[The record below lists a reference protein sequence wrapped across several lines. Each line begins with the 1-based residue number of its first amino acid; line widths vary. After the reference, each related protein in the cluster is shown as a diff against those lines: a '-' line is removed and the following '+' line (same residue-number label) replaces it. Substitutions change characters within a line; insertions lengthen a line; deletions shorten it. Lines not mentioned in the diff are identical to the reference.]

1 MKLKLFLITSV
12 LCFILVSCG
21 STKEIPYVIDADK
34 LPENMLKETAKY
46 SDPIVQPGDILQIL
60 VTSNNVE
67 AMEAVKPFNKATY
80 WGGDGMS
87 SIVGNTTQT
96 ASNNEGSI
104 YYYLVDDAGN
114 IEFPLLGKVHVDGLK
129 TGEISELIA
138 SKIYPKYL
146 TAKPGVEV
154 RFRNFKVYALGEFNK
169 PGAISSANGKMNIL
183 EAVAQAGDLTIFGVR
198 KNVMV
203 IRTNADGS
211 RKVFR
216 LDLTNKNLLLS
227 PGYNLQQNDVIYVQ
241 PNKAKARSA
250 WTIAPGWSFAM
261 SIIGTLVSIS
271 TLVITLTKK

>member
-34 LPENMLKETAKY
+34 LPENLLKETAKY

-80 WGGDGMS
+80 WGGEGIS

-96 ASNNEGSI
+96 ANNNEGSI

-114 IEFPLLGKVHVDGLK
+114 IEFPMLGKVHVDGLK
-129 TGEISELIA
+129 TGEISDLIA
-138 SKIYPKYL
+138 SKIYPKYV

-169 PGAISSANGKMNIL
+169 PGVISSANGKMNIL

-216 LDLTNKNLLLS
+216 LDLTDKNLLLS

-250 WTIAPGWSFAM
+250 WTIAPGWTFAM
-261 SIIGTLVSIS
+261 SVIGTLVSIS
-271 TLVITLTKK
+271 TLVITLTK

>member
-34 LPENMLKETAKY
+34 LPENLLKETAKY

-80 WGGDGMS
+80 WGGEGIS

-114 IEFPLLGKVHVDGLK
+114 IEFPMLGKVHVDGLK
-129 TGEISELIA
+129 TGEISDLIA
-138 SKIYPKYL
+138 SKIYPKYV

-169 PGAISSANGKMNIL
+169 PGVISSANGKMNIL

-216 LDLTNKNLLLS
+216 LDLTDKNLLLS

-271 TLVITLTKK
+271 TLVITLTK

>member
-34 LPENMLKETAKY
+34 LPENLLKETAKY

-80 WGGDGMS
+80 WGGEGIS

-114 IEFPLLGKVHVDGLK
+114 IEFPMLGKVHVDGLK
-129 TGEISELIA
+129 TGEISDLIA
-138 SKIYPKYL
+138 SKIYPKYV
-146 TAKPGVEV
+146 TAKPGVDV
-154 RFRNFKVYALGEFNK
+154 RFRNFKVYALGDINK
-169 PGAISSANGKMNIL
+169 PDVISSANGKMNIL

-211 RKVFR
+211 RKVCR
-216 LDLTNKNLLLS
+216 LDLTDKNLLLS

-250 WTIAPGWSFAM
+250 GTIAPGWTFAM
-261 SIIGTLVSIS
+261 SVIGTLVSIS
-271 TLVITLTKK
+271 TLVITLTK

>member
-34 LPENMLKETAKY
+34 LPENLLKETAKY

-80 WGGDGMS
+80 WGGEGMS

-114 IEFPLLGKVHVDGLK
+114 IEFPMLGKVHVDGLK
-129 TGEISELIA
+129 TGEISDLIA
-138 SKIYPKYL
+138 SKIYPKYV

-169 PGAISSANGKMNIL
+169 PGVISSANGKMNIL

-216 LDLTNKNLLLS
+216 LDLTDKNLLLS

-271 TLVITLTKK
+271 TLVITLTK

>member
-34 LPENMLKETAKY
+34 LPENLLKETAKY

-80 WGGDGMS
+80 WGGEGMS
-87 SIVGNTTQT
+87 SIVGNATQT

-114 IEFPLLGKVHVDGLK
+114 IEFPMLGKVHVDGLK
-129 TGEISELIA
+129 TGEISDLIA
-138 SKIYPKYL
+138 SKIYPKYV

-169 PGAISSANGKMNIL
+169 PGVISSANGKMNIL

-216 LDLTNKNLLLS
+216 LDLTDKNLLLS

-250 WTIAPGWSFAM
+250 WTIAPGWTFAM
-261 SIIGTLVSIS
+261 SVIGTLVSIS
-271 TLVITLTKK
+271 TLVITLTK

>member
-34 LPENMLKETAKY
+34 LPENLLKETAKY

-80 WGGDGMS
+80 WGGEGIS

-96 ASNNEGSI
+96 ANNNEGSI

-114 IEFPLLGKVHVDGLK
+114 IEFPMLGKVHVDGLK
-129 TGEISELIA
+129 TGEISDLIA
-138 SKIYPKYL
+138 SKIYPKYV

-169 PGAISSANGKMNIL
+169 PGVISSANGKMNIL

-216 LDLTNKNLLLS
+216 LDLTDKNLLLS

-250 WTIAPGWSFAM
+250 WTIAPGWTFAT
-261 SIIGTLVSIS
+261 SVIGTLVSIS
-271 TLVITLTKK
+271 TLVITLTK

>member
-34 LPENMLKETAKY
+34 LPENLLKETAKY

-80 WGGDGMS
+80 WGGEGIS

-96 ASNNEGSI
+96 ANNNEGSI

-114 IEFPLLGKVHVDGLK
+114 IEFPMLGKVHVDGLK
-129 TGEISELIA
+129 TGEISDLIA

-169 PGAISSANGKMNIL
+169 PGVISSANGKMNIL

-216 LDLTNKNLLLS
+216 LDLTDKNLLLS

-250 WTIAPGWSFAM
+250 WTIAPGWTFAM
-261 SIIGTLVSIS
+261 SVIGTLVSIS
-271 TLVITLTKK
+271 TLVITLTK

>member
-34 LPENMLKETAKY
+34 LPENLLKETAKY

-80 WGGDGMS
+80 WGGEGMS

-96 ASNNEGSI
+96 ANNNEGSI

-114 IEFPLLGKVHVDGLK
+114 IEFPMLGKVHVDGLK
-129 TGEISELIA
+129 TGEISDLIA
-138 SKIYPKYL
+138 SKIYPKYV

-169 PGAISSANGKMNIL
+169 PGVISSANGKMNIL

-216 LDLTNKNLLLS
+216 LDLTDKNLLLS

-250 WTIAPGWSFAM
+250 WTIAPGWTFAT
-261 SIIGTLVSIS
+261 SVIGTLVSIS
-271 TLVITLTKK
+271 TLVITLTK

>member
-34 LPENMLKETAKY
+34 LPENLLKETAKY

-80 WGGDGMS
+80 WGGEGMS

-114 IEFPLLGKVHVDGLK
+114 IEFPMLGKVHVDGLK
-129 TGEISELIA
+129 TGEISDLIA
-138 SKIYPKYL
+138 SKIYPKYV

-169 PGAISSANGKMNIL
+169 PGVISSANGKMNIL

-216 LDLTNKNLLLS
+216 LDLTDKNLLLS

-250 WTIAPGWSFAM
+250 WTIAPGWTFAT
-261 SIIGTLVSIS
+261 SVIGTLVSIS
-271 TLVITLTKK
+271 TLVITLTK

>member
-34 LPENMLKETAKY
+34 LPENLLKETAKY

-80 WGGDGMS
+80 WGGEGMS
-87 SIVGNTTQT
+87 SIVGNATQS

-114 IEFPLLGKVHVDGLK
+114 IEFPMLGKVHVDGLK
-129 TGEISELIA
+129 TGEISDLIA
-138 SKIYPKYL
+138 SKIYPKYV

-169 PGAISSANGKMNIL
+169 PGVISSANGKMNIL

-216 LDLTNKNLLLS
+216 LDLTDKNLLLS

-250 WTIAPGWSFAM
+250 WTIAPGWTFAT
-261 SIIGTLVSIS
+261 SVIGTLVSIS
-271 TLVITLTKK
+271 TLVITLTK

>member
-34 LPENMLKETAKY
+34 LPENLLKETAKY

-80 WGGDGMS
+80 WGGEGIS

-114 IEFPLLGKVHVDGLK
+114 IEFPMLGKVHVDGLK
-129 TGEISELIA
+129 TGEISDLIA
-138 SKIYPKYL
+138 SKIYPKYV

-169 PGAISSANGKMNIL
+169 PGVISSANGKMNIL

-216 LDLTNKNLLLS
+216 LDLTDKNLLLS

-241 PNKAKARSA
+241 PHKAKARSA

-271 TLVITLTKK
+271 TLVITLTK

>member
-34 LPENMLKETAKY
+34 LPENLLKETAKY

-80 WGGDGMS
+80 WGGEGMS
-87 SIVGNTTQT
+87 AIVGNATQT

-114 IEFPLLGKVHVDGLK
+114 IEFPMLGKVHVDGLK
-129 TGEISELIA
+129 TGEISDLIA
-138 SKIYPKYL
+138 SKIYPKYV

-169 PGAISSANGKMNIL
+169 PGVISSANGKMNIL

-216 LDLTNKNLLLS
+216 LDLTDKNLLLS

-250 WTIAPGWSFAM
+250 WTIAPGWTFAT
-261 SIIGTLVSIS
+261 SVIGTLVSIS
-271 TLVITLTKK
+271 TLVITLTK

>member
-34 LPENMLKETAKY
+34 LPENLLKETAKY

-80 WGGDGMS
+80 WGGEGMS

-96 ASNNEGSI
+96 ANNNEGSI

-114 IEFPLLGKVHVDGLK
+114 IEFPMLGKVHVDGLK
-129 TGEISELIA
+129 TGEISDLIA
-138 SKIYPKYL
+138 SKIYPKYV

-169 PGAISSANGKMNIL
+169 PGVISSANGKMNIL

-216 LDLTNKNLLLS
+216 LDLTDKNLLLS

-271 TLVITLTKK
+271 TLVITLTK

>member
-34 LPENMLKETAKY
+34 LPENLLKETAKY

-80 WGGDGMS
+80 WGGEGIS

-114 IEFPLLGKVHVDGLK
+114 IEFPMLGKVHVDGLK
-129 TGEISELIA
+129 TGEISDLIA
-138 SKIYPKYL
+138 SKIYPKYV

-169 PGAISSANGKMNIL
+169 PGVISSANGKMNIL

-216 LDLTNKNLLLS
+216 LDLTDKNLLLS

-250 WTIAPGWSFAM
+250 WTIAPGWTFAM
-261 SIIGTLVSIS
+261 SVIGTLVSIS
-271 TLVITLTKK
+271 TLVITLTK

>member
-34 LPENMLKETAKY
+34 LPENLLKETAKY

-80 WGGDGMS
+80 WGGEGMS
-87 SIVGNTTQT
+87 SIVGNATQT

-114 IEFPLLGKVHVDGLK
+114 IEFPMLGKVHVDGLK
-129 TGEISELIA
+129 TGEISDLIA
-138 SKIYPKYL
+138 SKIYPRYV

-169 PGAISSANGKMNIL
+169 PGVISSANGKMNIL

-216 LDLTNKNLLLS
+216 LDLTDKNLLLS

-271 TLVITLTKK
+271 TLVITLTK

>member
-34 LPENMLKETAKY
+34 LPENLLKETAKY

-80 WGGDGMS
+80 WGGEGMS
-87 SIVGNTTQT
+87 SIVGNATQT

-114 IEFPLLGKVHVDGLK
+114 IEFPMLGKVHVDGLK
-129 TGEISELIA
+129 TGEISDLIA
-138 SKIYPKYL
+138 SKIYPKYV

-169 PGAISSANGKMNIL
+169 PGVISSANGKMNIL

-216 LDLTNKNLLLS
+216 LDLTDKNLLLS

-271 TLVITLTKK
+271 TLVITLTK

>member
-34 LPENMLKETAKY
+34 LPENLLKETAKY

-80 WGGDGMS
+80 WGGEGIS

-114 IEFPLLGKVHVDGLK
+114 IEFPMLGKVHVDGLK
-129 TGEISELIA
+129 TGEISDLIA
-138 SKIYPKYL
+138 SKIYPKYV
-146 TAKPGVEV
+146 TAKPGVDL

-169 PGAISSANGKMNIL
+169 PGVISSANGKMNIL

-216 LDLTNKNLLLS
+216 LDLTDKNLLLS

-271 TLVITLTKK
+271 TLVITLTK

>member
-1 MKLKLFLITSV
+1 M
-12 LCFILVSCG
+12 
-21 STKEIPYVIDADK
+21 IDADK
-34 LPENMLKETAKY
+34 LPENLLKETAKY

-80 WGGDGMS
+80 WGGEGMS
-87 SIVGNTTQT
+87 SIVGNATQT

-114 IEFPLLGKVHVDGLK
+114 IEFPMLGKVHVDGLK
-129 TGEISELIA
+129 TGEISDLIA
-138 SKIYPKYL
+138 SKIYPKYV

-169 PGAISSANGKMNIL
+169 PGVISSANGKMNIL

-216 LDLTNKNLLLS
+216 LDLTDKNLLLS

-271 TLVITLTKK
+271 TLVITLTK

>member
-34 LPENMLKETAKY
+34 LPENLLKETAKY

-80 WGGDGMS
+80 WGGEGMS
-87 SIVGNTTQT
+87 SIVGNATQT

-114 IEFPLLGKVHVDGLK
+114 IEFPMLGKVHVDGLK
-129 TGEISELIA
+129 TGEISDLIA
-138 SKIYPKYL
+138 SKIYPKYV

-169 PGAISSANGKMNIL
+169 PGVISSANGKMNIL

-216 LDLTNKNLLLS
+216 LDLTDKNLLLS

-250 WTIAPGWSFAM
+250 WTIAPGWTFAT
-261 SIIGTLVSIS
+261 SVIGTLVSIS
-271 TLVITLTKK
+271 TLVITLTK

>member
-34 LPENMLKETAKY
+34 LPENLLKETAKY

-80 WGGDGMS
+80 WGGEGMS

-96 ASNNEGSI
+96 ANNNEGSI

-114 IEFPLLGKVHVDGLK
+114 IEFPMLGKVHVDGLK
-129 TGEISELIA
+129 TGEISDLIA
-138 SKIYPKYL
+138 SKIYPKYV

-169 PGAISSANGKMNIL
+169 PGVISSANGKMNIL

-216 LDLTNKNLLLS
+216 LDLTDKNLLLS

-250 WTIAPGWSFAM
+250 WTIAPGWTFAM
-261 SIIGTLVSIS
+261 SVIGTLVSIS
-271 TLVITLTKK
+271 SLVITLTQ

>member
-12 LCFILVSCG
+12 LCLILVSCG

-34 LPENMLKETAKY
+34 LPENLLKETAKY

-80 WGGDGMS
+80 WGGEGMS

-114 IEFPLLGKVHVDGLK
+114 IEFPMLGKVHVDGLK
-129 TGEISELIA
+129 TGEISDLIA
-138 SKIYPKYL
+138 SKIYPKYV

-169 PGAISSANGKMNIL
+169 PGVISSANGKMNIL

-216 LDLTNKNLLLS
+216 LDLTDKNLLLS

-271 TLVITLTKK
+271 TLVITLTK

>member
-34 LPENMLKETAKY
+34 LPENLLKETAKY

-67 AMEAVKPFNKATY
+67 AMEAVKPVNKATY
-80 WGGDGMS
+80 WGGEGMS
-87 SIVGNTTQT
+87 SIVGNATQT

-114 IEFPLLGKVHVDGLK
+114 IEFPMLGKVHVDGLK
-129 TGEISELIA
+129 TGEISDLIA
-138 SKIYPKYL
+138 SKIYPKYV

-169 PGAISSANGKMNIL
+169 PGVISSANGKMNIL

-216 LDLTNKNLLLS
+216 LDLTDKNLLLS

-271 TLVITLTKK
+271 TLVITLTK

>member
-34 LPENMLKETAKY
+34 LPENLLKETAKY

-80 WGGDGMS
+80 WGGEGMS

-114 IEFPLLGKVHVDGLK
+114 IEFPMLGKVHVDGLK
-129 TGEISELIA
+129 TGEISDLIA
-138 SKIYPKYL
+138 SKIYPKYV

-169 PGAISSANGKMNIL
+169 PGVISSANGKMNIL

-216 LDLTNKNLLLS
+216 LDLTDKNLLLS

-250 WTIAPGWSFAM
+250 WTIAPGWTFAM
-261 SIIGTLVSIS
+261 SVIGTLVSIS
-271 TLVITLTKK
+271 TLVITLTK

>member
-34 LPENMLKETAKY
+34 LPENLLKETAKY

-80 WGGDGMS
+80 WGGEGMS

-114 IEFPLLGKVHVDGLK
+114 IEFPMLGKVHVDGLK
-129 TGEISELIA
+129 TGEISDLIA
-138 SKIYPKYL
+138 SKIYPKYV

-169 PGAISSANGKMNIL
+169 PGVISSANGKMNIL

-216 LDLTNKNLLLS
+216 LDLTDKNLLLS

-250 WTIAPGWSFAM
+250 WTIAPGWSFAI

-271 TLVITLTKK
+271 TLVITLTK

>member
-1 MKLKLFLITSV
+1 MKLKLFLITSA

-34 LPENMLKETAKY
+34 LPENLLKETAKY

-80 WGGDGMS
+80 WGGEGMS

-96 ASNNEGSI
+96 ANNNEGSI

-114 IEFPLLGKVHVDGLK
+114 IEFPMLGKVHVDGLK
-129 TGEISELIA
+129 TGEISDLIA
-138 SKIYPKYL
+138 SKIYPKYV

-169 PGAISSANGKMNIL
+169 PGVISSANGKMNIL

-216 LDLTNKNLLLS
+216 LDLTDKNLLLS

-250 WTIAPGWSFAM
+250 WTIAPGWTFAT
-261 SIIGTLVSIS
+261 SVIGTLVSIS
-271 TLVITLTKK
+271 TLVITLTK

>member
-12 LCFILVSCG
+12 LCLILVSCG

-34 LPENMLKETAKY
+34 LPENLLKETAKY

-80 WGGDGMS
+80 WGGEGMS

-96 ASNNEGSI
+96 VSNNEGSI

-114 IEFPLLGKVHVDGLK
+114 IEFPMLGKVHVDGLK
-129 TGEISELIA
+129 TGEISDLIA
-138 SKIYPKYL
+138 SKIYPKYV

-154 RFRNFKVYALGEFNK
+154 RFRNFKVYTLGEFNK
-169 PGAISSANGKMNIL
+169 PGVISSANGKMNIL

-216 LDLTNKNLLLS
+216 LDLTDKNLLLS

-271 TLVITLTKK
+271 TLVITLTK

>member
-34 LPENMLKETAKY
+34 LPENLLKETAKY

-80 WGGDGMS
+80 WGGEGMS
-87 SIVGNTTQT
+87 SIVGNATQT
-96 ASNNEGSI
+96 TSNNEGSI

-114 IEFPLLGKVHVDGLK
+114 IEFPMLGKVHVDGLK
-129 TGEISELIA
+129 TGEISDLIA
-138 SKIYPKYL
+138 SKIYPKYV

-169 PGAISSANGKMNIL
+169 PGVISSANGKMNIL

-216 LDLTNKNLLLS
+216 LDLTDKNLLLS

-250 WTIAPGWSFAM
+250 WTIAPGWTFAT
-261 SIIGTLVSIS
+261 SVIGTLVSIS
-271 TLVITLTKK
+271 TLVITLTK